1 MILFDLLGYSTMCGH
16 GVIAL
21 GRYAVDYKLV
31 KPVSPETQVKI
42 QCPCGLV
49 TAHVEYDAKIGK
61 TGQTRFE
68 SVPAFA
74 FAVNQTIQVG
84 KPCFKNCF
92 YVLFMIEC

>member
-1 MILFDLLGYSTMCGH
+1 MCGH

-31 KPVSPETQVKI
+31 QPISPQTQVKI

-49 TAHVEYDAKIGK
+49 TALVDYDAETGK
-61 TGQTRFE
+61 TGQTTFE

-84 KPCFKNCF
+84 KPQVINKICCDPSSNFA
-92 YVLFMIEC
+92 